1 MKKLLYIF
9 MIFVSG
15 MLLAQKSNTVKF
27 AVYNDAIGT
36 VKMFDNHKSTIEK
49 VNVYKTKANLPSH
62 LKKFEY
68 LADNGLVEVK
78 LKKNAGNP
86 DSISLELLNSQGNV
100 PKDSPVFI
108 EGYKIEGPDTRI
120 YSEMIENVEVIDF
133 NGQKCLSIST
143 IQK

>member
-1 MKKLLYIF
+1 MKKLLYAF
-9 MIFVSG
+9 LVFASG
-15 MLLAQKSNTVKF
+15 MLFAQKSNTVKF
-27 AVYNDAIGT
+27 AVYKDVIGT
-36 VKMFDNHKSTIEK
+36 VKMFDNHKSDIEK
-49 VNVYKTKANLPSH
+49 LNVYKTKAALPSN

-68 LADNGLVEVK
+68 LADNGLTEVK

-100 PKDSPVFI
+100 PKNSPIFV
-108 EGYKIEGPDTRI
+108 EGYKIEGPKTRI
-120 YSEMIENVEVIDF
+120 YSEMIDNIEVIDF